1 MSRYTI
7 IKLNL
12 GLPLTLTFVLL
23 VAFILGGNALLIWQF
38 RLAQQQT
45 DRLAVV
51 SKQMMAILRLRNSLV
66 SFHQS
71 LDELG
76 ASHDT
81 HALSLRSESL
91 KEDLLEQLQ
100 QTRQA
105 LSLSPSDRSF
115 DRRFLIVLDA
125 VEIGFPHQLE
135 AIRSLAAT
143 GDWEAVKYRDAN
155 QLKPTEMEVTA
166 FAKNIDEVFTAELSR
181 SELNAHSLQNRILF
195 LIPFMALSTFSIAAM
210 FVWVIA
216 RRILELRIEE
226 RLSERM
232 RITRDLHDTF
242 LQTIQG
248 SKLFAEHA
256 LAKSSDVGEM
266 RDALAQLIHW
276 LDRASEEGRSAL
288 NSLHETQAD
297 RYDFA
302 NALQAII
309 VDARAQGPM
318 SVALSISG
326 NPVDLLP
333 EVQDEVLRIARE
345 AIANAKKHSFGSKAE
360 VTLEYAGNLS
370 LTVSDDGTGFNR
382 LDSRTALNGHYG
394 LRAMRER
401 AARIGGNLTITSSAT
416 SGTQVKL
423 IIPRRRLLR
432 SFGNSTQDLSG
443 YVPKPVSPFTIKR

>member
-1 MSRYTI
+1 MRRYTT

-12 GLPLTLTFVLL
+12 GLPLKLTFVLL
-23 VAFILGGNALLIWQF
+23 VVFILGGNGLLIWQF
-38 RLAQQQT
+38 RLAREQT

-51 SKQMMAILRLRNSLV
+51 SKQMMAVLRLRNSLV

-71 LDELG
+71 IDELVV
-76 ASHDT
+76 SHDT

-91 KEDLLEQLQ
+91 QKDLLEQLQ
-100 QTRQA
+100 QTREA
-105 LSLSPSDRSF
+105 LSLSPSAHSF
-115 DRRFLIVLDA
+115 DRRFLPILDA

-143 GDWEAVKYRDAN
+143 SDWEAVKYRDAN
-155 QLKPTEMEVTA
+155 ELRPTEMEVTA
-166 FAKNIDEVFTAELSR
+166 FAEKIDEAFTTELSR
-181 SELNAHSLQNRILF
+181 SELNARSLQNRILF
-195 LIPFMALSTFSIAAM
+195 LIPFMALSTFLIAAM

-232 RITRDLHDTF
+232 LITRDLHDTF

-256 LAKSSDVGEM
+256 LAKCSDVGGM
-266 RDALAQLIHW
+266 RDALAQLVHW

-288 NSLHETQAD
+288 NSLRETQPKRD
-297 RYDFA
+297 DFA
-302 NALQAII
+302 DALQAIT
-309 VDARAQGPM
+309 VDARAQGPIN
-318 SVALSISG
+318 VALSISG
-326 NPVDLLP
+326 TPVDLLP

-345 AIANAKKHSFGSKAE
+345 AIANARRHSLGSE
-360 VTLEYAGNLS
+360 VEVSLEYAGNLS
-370 LTVSDDGTGFNR
+370 LTISDDGRGFDR
-382 LDSRTALNGHYG
+382 LDNAAVMSGHYG
-394 LRAMRER
+394 LQAMRER

-423 IIPRRRLLR
+423 TVSRRRLLR
-432 SFGNSTQDLSG
+432 SLGNSTQDLSG
-443 YVPKPVSPFTIKR
+443 YVHKPISPFTVKR